1 MSLSETAGDFLS
13 TTSGVGF
20 GPSTSVLL
28 VVFFATL
35 AVHVVARQS
44 YPLLSWTLILCSMMA
59 GTTMSDFLFGV
70 AGRGGS
76 LLLLI
81 VVLGVGH
88 FAVGPAS
95 ADHTIQPKN
104 QIFYWITFLILG
116 AFGTSMG
123 DFLVHDVGLGY
134 GGGGLL
140 LCGALAGVVLAYHFT
155 KLSLTRLFWTA
166 FVLTRS
172 LGTTVGDTLTRPHAE
187 GGLQL
192 GTAGAS
198 VILATILV
206 LLILFSGR
214 DPDELNGWPSMRS
227 AKAAVQES
235 A

>member
-1 MSLSETAGDFLS
+1 
-13 TTSGVGF
+13 
-20 GPSTSVLL
+20 
-28 VVFFATL
+28 
-35 AVHVVARQS
+35 
-44 YPLLSWTLILCSMMA
+44 
-59 GTTMSDFLFGV
+59 
-70 AGRGGS
+70 
-76 LLLLI
+76 
-81 VVLGVGH
+81 
-88 FAVGPAS
+88 
-95 ADHTIQPKN
+95 
-104 QIFYWITFLILG
+104 
-116 AFGTSMG
+116 MG